1 MRELHECQAEVFR
14 RSEKRIKERK
24 QRGKRILM
32 TCIPL
37 VLCLTAFGAFMFPQL
52 FNHKQAPEDM
62 LGPAGTQ
69 AAMGQDEYQGL
80 TCAIAEIKVSGNG
93 VSMHYTDVADLL
105 LISDQLHT
113 YGTRAPETNAAVS
126 EDGSDRNENA
136 DDVIGSITY
145 SANAAYTIT
154 LITHEGVKT
163 EYCLFGNT
171 LRNQTTNQAYTLTY
185 EQAKE
190 LREMLGIPQ

>member
-24 QRGKRILM
+24 QRSKRILM

-190 LREMLGIPQ
+190 LRDMLGIPQ

>member
-24 QRGKRILM
+24 QRSKRILM

-37 VLCLTAFGAFMFPQL
+37 VLCLTAFGAFLFPQL
-52 FNHKQAPEDM
+52 FNHKQAPESI

-69 AAMGQDEYQGL
+69 AAMGQD
-80 TCAIAEIKVSGNG
+80 CAIAEIKVSGNG
-93 VSMHYTDVADLL
+93 ISIHYTDVADLL
-105 LISDQLHT
+105 MISDQLHT

-190 LREMLGIPQ
+190 LRDMLGIPQ

>member
-1 MRELHECQAEVFR
+1 MRNFEERKAEVFR

-24 QRGKRILM
+24 QRRQRILM

-37 VLCLTAFGAFMFPQL
+37 VLCLTIFGAFLFPQL
-52 FNHKQAPEDM
+52 NNNMQAPEGM
-62 LGPAGTQ
+62 PESETQ
-69 AAMGQDEYQGL
+69 AAMGQDENQSM
-80 TCAIAEIKVSGNG
+80 TCSIAEIKVSGNG
-93 VSMHYTDVADLL
+93 VSIRYTDAADLL
-105 LISDQLHT
+105 LISDQLNT
-113 YGTRAPETNAAVS
+113 YGTRAPETSGATN
-126 EDGSDRNENA
+126 EDGSDRSENA
-136 DDVIGSITY
+136 DDVVGGVVDSV
-145 SANAAYTIT
+145 NAAYTIT

>member
-24 QRGKRILM
+24 QRSKRILM

-37 VLCLTAFGAFMFPQL
+37 VLCLTAFGAFLFPQL

-171 LRNQTTNQAYTLTY
+171 LRNQTTNQSYTLTY

>member
-24 QRGKRILM
+24 QRRRRILM

-37 VLCLTAFGAFMFPQL
+37 VLCLTIFGTFLFPQL
-52 FNHKQAPEDM
+52 NNNMQAPEGM
-62 LGPAGTQ
+62 PESETQ
-69 AAMGQDEYQGL
+69 AAMGQDENQSM
-80 TCAIAEIKVSGNG
+80 TCSIVEIKVSGNG
-93 VSMHYTDVADLL
+93 VSIQYTDVADLL
-105 LISDQLHT
+105 LISDQLNT
-113 YGTRAPETNAAVS
+113 YGTRAPETSGTTN
-126 EDGSDRNENA
+126 EDGSDRSENA
-136 DDVIGSITY
+136 DDVVGGVAD

-154 LITHEGVKT
+154 LVTHEGEKT
-163 EYCLFGNT
+163 EYQLIGNT
-171 LRNQTTNQAYTLTY
+171 LLNQTTNQAYTLTY

>member
-24 QRGKRILM
+24 QRRQRILM
-32 TCIPL
+32 ICIPL
-37 VLCLTAFGAFMFPQL
+37 VLCLTVFCAFLFPQL
-52 FNHKQAPEDM
+52 YNYKQAPESMAD
-62 LGPAGTQ
+62 PFGTQ
-69 AAMGQDEYQGL
+69 SAMGQDEYQSL
-80 TCAIAEIKVSGNG
+80 TCSIAEIKVSGNG
-93 VSMHYTDVADLL
+93 VSIHYTDVADLL

-113 YGTRAPETNAAVS
+113 YSTTTPETNGAAN
-126 EDGSDRNENA
+126 EDGSDRKENA
-136 DDVIGSITY
+136 DDVIGSITC

-163 EYCLFGNT
+163 EYCLFGNA
-171 LRNQTTNQAYTLTY
+171 LRNQTTNQVYTLTY

-190 LREMLGIPQ
+190 LRDMLGIPQ

>member
-24 QRGKRILM
+24 QRRNHILM
-32 TCIPL
+32 ACIPL
-37 VLCLTAFGAFMFPQL
+37 VLCLTAFGGFLFPQL
-52 FNHKQAPEDM
+52 FNHKQAPESMPD
-62 LGPAGTQ
+62 PFGTQ
-69 AAMGQDEYQGL
+69 AAMGQDEYQSL

-93 VSMHYTDVADLL
+93 VSIHYTDVADIL
-105 LISDQLHT
+105 LISDQLNT
-113 YGTRAPETNAAVS
+113 YGTRAPETNATVN
-126 EDGSDRNENA
+126 EDGSDRKENA
-136 DDVIGSITY
+136 DDVIGSVME
-145 SANAAYTIT
+145 SVNAAYTIT

-190 LREMLGIPQ
+190 LRDMLGIPQ

>member
-24 QRGKRILM
+24 QRRNHILM
-32 TCIPL
+32 ACIPL
-37 VLCLTAFGAFMFPQL
+37 VLCLTAFGAFLFPQL
-52 FNHKQAPEDM
+52 CNHKQAPEDM

-105 LISDQLHT
+105 MISDQLHT

-190 LREMLGIPQ
+190 LRDMLGIPQ

>member
-1 MRELHECQAEVFR
+1 MRELQECQAEVFR

-24 QRGKRILM
+24 QRSKRILM

-37 VLCLTAFGAFMFPQL
+37 VLCLTAFGAFLFPQL

-69 AAMGQDEYQGL
+69 AAMGQDEYQSL

-136 DDVIGSITY
+136 QDVIGSITY

>member
-24 QRGKRILM
+24 QRSKRILM

-37 VLCLTAFGAFMFPQL
+37 VLCLTAFGAFLFPQL
-52 FNHKQAPEDM
+52 FNHKQAPESI

>member
-24 QRGKRILM
+24 QRSKRILM

-37 VLCLTAFGAFMFPQL
+37 VLCLTAFGAFLFPQL
-52 FNHKQAPEDM
+52 FNHKQAPESI

-105 LISDQLHT
+105 MISDQLHT

-145 SANAAYTIT
+145 SANAAYIIT